1 MHIMQIMVNIS
12 DGIKRLNHNSKLIIA
27 QNKQFHKMPIFSNGI
42 CQKNSLTVK
51 DKF

>member
-27 QNKQFHKMPIFSNGI
+27 QNKQTLQGFIKCQFSQMAFVRKI
-42 CQKNSLTVK
+42 V
-51 DKF
+51 